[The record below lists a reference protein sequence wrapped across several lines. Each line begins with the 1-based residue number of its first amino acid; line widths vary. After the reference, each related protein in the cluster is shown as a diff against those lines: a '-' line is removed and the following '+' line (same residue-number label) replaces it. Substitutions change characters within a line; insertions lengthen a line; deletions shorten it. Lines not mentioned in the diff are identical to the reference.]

1 MQFVIIGEVTA
12 VALRVTHVL
21 ETSHLPYPSST
32 IAREDVRIERFAPTA
47 RQTVCDFKVAA
58 RYFPITTNVVA
69 VQSTA
74 WVDTIPKPDCEAIRN
89 GIVVYPRTAD
99 TCFVDVEREIAQ
111 FGDFAALW
119 NLQTAGRSRV
129 G

>member
-1 MQFVIIGEVTA
+1 M
-12 VALRVTHVL
+12 
-21 ETSHLPYPSST
+21 
-32 IAREDVRIERFAPTA
+32 RIERFAPTA

-58 RYFPITTNVVA
+58 RYFPITTNVVS

-111 FGDFAALW
+111 IGDFAALW